1 MFGRR
6 DSDKATISEYEL
18 IFGLVVKSSDFGQ
31 TGIPVYIVQVV
42 TISKNKKLFMHC
54 CISEMPALL
63 MEVLLM
69 EVLIPYLLLSG
80 WSHQVPA
87 SVQNFEAD
95 RS

>member
-63 MEVLLM
+63 MD
-69 EVLIPYLLLSG
+69 VLIPYLLLSG
-80 WSHQVPA
+80 CSHQVPA